1 MFHGEKSLKTPPLS
15 LKSPG
20 ILLKGLLLKV
30 AILAQKKT
38 ENVWKILKS
47 SKKISKNNWKNNNP
61 RIPNRIPKKIKKLEK
76 HRKKRNKIHKK
87 QHTKTKI

>member
-30 AILAQKKT
+30 AILAKKKT

-61 RIPNRIPKKIKKLEK
+61 RIPNRIPKKNKKT
-76 HRKKRNKIHKK
+76 RKTQEETEQNPQKTTHKN
-87 QHTKTKI
+87 